1 MSGEDRNKALEAVKL
16 TKEKRCGNIK
26 GITCENVS
34 EYKSYL
40 KEDESVYS
48 PTCSTESLMSTPLID
63 NMEQRDAAVFNV
75 AGDYLQTEMSS
86 DKRIFL
92 RIRDEFVDILCEL
105 NNDYKPYVQY
115 ENVKKVL

>member
-1 MSGEDRNKALEAVKL
+1 M
-16 TKEKRCGNIK
+16 
-26 GITCENVS
+26 S

-86 DKRIFL
+86 DKRILL
-92 RIRDEFVDILCEL
+92 RIMYEILDIMCEV
-105 NNDYKPYVQY
+105 NPD
-115 ENVKKVL
+115 